1 MLFKGCNMQLGGFI
15 GSAEKEK
22 FLAAMEQEYHS
33 ETRSISLDYYIAIK
47 CAEMEKR
54 KELERTKYTIEV
66 IDYIDNYY
74 ETIYNDVTNVS
85 NKVLMNP
92 TSVYQRTIRHLRYR
106 FKTFDRDLVDAR
118 LEKYGIIAD
127 YKIMRKIKINLI
139 INAIAS
145 VIVCILLILLQA
157 GLLWSIITAGALFS
171 VCALVIFISNDS
183 ILIKEPGNVKV

>member
-1 MLFKGCNMQLGGFI
+1 MLFKGRNMQLGGFI

-92 TSVYQRTIRHLRYR
+92 TSVYKRTIRHLRYR

-127 YKIMRKIKINLI
+127 YKIMRKIEISLI
-139 INAIAS
+139 INAIRA
-145 VIVCILLILLQA
+145 LL
-157 GLLWSIITAGALFS
+157 F
-171 VCALVIFISNDS
+171 VFY
-183 ILIKEPGNVKV
+183 

>member
-1 MLFKGCNMQLGGFI
+1 MQLGGFI

-33 ETRSISLDYYIAIK
+33 EARSISLDYYIAIK

-127 YKIMRKIKINLI
+127 HKIMRKIKINLI

-171 VCALVIFISNDS
+171 VCALVIFISSDS

>member
-1 MLFKGCNMQLGGFI
+1 MLFKGRNMQLGGFI

-33 ETRSISLDYYIAIK
+33 EARSISLDYYIAIK

-106 FKTFDRDLVDAR
+106 FKTFDKDLVDAR

>member
-1 MLFKGCNMQLGGFI
+1 MLFKGRNMQLGGFI

-33 ETRSISLDYYIAIK
+33 EARSISLDYYIAIK